1 MRGASQKE
9 PGALSERLG
18 KQDKAMEVDVWQLRR
33 AGAKLA
39 EAELDGPYR
48 GRLRL
53 ERADIA
59 GQVTLHASLHAG
71 TSRGAPAVLQ
81 GLTAV
86 EVRRL
91 DERGLLLY
99 GLQAE
104 PPAGPAAVR
113 HRQAWFCRPVQ
124 SSDGTG

>member
-1 MRGASQKE
+1 
-9 PGALSERLG
+9 
-18 KQDKAMEVDVWQLRR
+18 MEMEVWQLRR
-33 AGAKLA
+33 AGAKLP
-39 EAELDGPYR
+39 ETELDGPYT
-48 GRLRL
+48 GWLRL
-53 ERADIA
+53 DRANIA
-59 GQVTLHASLHAG
+59 GVVSLHASLHAG
-71 TSRGAPAVLQ
+71 PSRGAPAILQ